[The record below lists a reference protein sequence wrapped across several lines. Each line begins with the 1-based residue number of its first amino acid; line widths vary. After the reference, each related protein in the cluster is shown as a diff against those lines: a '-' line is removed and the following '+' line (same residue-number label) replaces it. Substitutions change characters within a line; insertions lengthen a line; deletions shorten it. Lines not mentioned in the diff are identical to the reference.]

1 MGVGGA
7 EDVDFVGEEGG
18 GCGYEA
24 ESWGVIGVGFRRL
37 PRVVGD
43 LQSSKEQ
50 NCLKPTLGICRWSA

>member
-1 MGVGGA
+1 
-7 EDVDFVGEEGG
+7 VDFVGEEGG

-50 NCLKPTLGICRWSA
+50 DCLKPTLGICRWSA